1 VLKIILVNCI
11 NWTRL
16 KGNFK
21 RKVKVK
27 SAMEGVRKRTWMSCA
42 SVCVTISVCL
52 CECNKAARKFL
63 LQLTHLTVSLYC
75 HLPISLFHTIVY
87 IFLVTFFIR
96 AAQFFRAPR
105 PCYCV
110 FCCFYMF
117 RVFCFVSLVI
127 TQIPLLPPPPRPRPF
142 SAQPASASASF
153 FRTIAVK

>member
-1 VLKIILVNCI
+1 
-11 NWTRL
+11 
-16 KGNFK
+16 
-21 RKVKVK
+21 
-27 SAMEGVRKRTWMSCA
+27 MSCVI
-42 SVCVTISVCL
+42 VCVTISVCL

-110 FCCFYMF
+110 FLLLLYVSGVLLRFFGYNANP
-117 RVFCFVSLVI
+117 FVAPAPQTTPLFGPARIRIRILFSNNSCEII
-127 TQIPLLPPPPRPRPF
+127 TCLFALY
-142 SAQPASASASF
+142 
-153 FRTIAVK
+153 

>member
-1 VLKIILVNCI
+1 
-11 NWTRL
+11 
-16 KGNFK
+16 
-21 RKVKVK
+21 
-27 SAMEGVRKRTWMSCA
+27 MSCA

-127 TQIPLLPPPPRPRPF
+127 TQIPLLPPPPDHAPFRPSPHPHPHPF
-142 SAQPASASASF
+142 FEQ
-153 FRTIAVK
+153 